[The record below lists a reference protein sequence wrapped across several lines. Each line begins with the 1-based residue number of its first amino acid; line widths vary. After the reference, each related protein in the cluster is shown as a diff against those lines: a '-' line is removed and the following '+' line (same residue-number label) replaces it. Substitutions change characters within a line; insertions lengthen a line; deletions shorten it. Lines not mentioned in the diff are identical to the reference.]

1 MFSKLM
7 TRQRYVGILAF
18 LLATAALA
26 AFFSVSLRAYSTLYI
41 ELATENID
49 SINVSVEKNRSDF
62 VLHKKINIVADGMPH
77 HYAVDFPSAAPR
89 AIILEINSGEAKK
102 FQAKFESPLISA
114 DFLCPTFSSGVGV
127 AKSIEYRDYCKSLKK
142 DVGAK
147 IVLPLIQKSGF
158 NEFKINWIKFIE
170 GILFAILTFFLVV
183 FIFQKEKTNKNCPD
197 KFDLNLIWRKLYLFT
212 AYLFIGFIVFNI
224 HTSSIGIWKN
234 YVTFAPT
241 SGVWLG
247 EPKAIR
253 SDEWLVQ
260 TPLIASEVARNF
272 SLENQSLGADG
283 SSLVAGVPVNKIYGY
298 LQPRYWGFYLF
309 GFEKGLSWLYSWRI
323 FGLLFSGFVLFSLVT
338 KKDFYLSILGSFWV
352 FLSPFTQWWFGT
364 NLPDMLIGMMGGV
377 SSLYF
382 LISSKRPLHLILS
395 AFSLF
400 IFTITFVFALY
411 PPFQLPLFYLGV
423 FILLGLFIRDLP
435 SYKENNFWKIK
446 APLISLVLICAAMV
460 LLVWYFQAKSI
471 ITIVQSSAYP
481 GARVSLGGDFSL
493 DRLFVGLFGQFLSEN
508 SYPLVLGNVCE
519 AASFLLLFPLAWI
532 TMVYIGIR
540 YRKFDTLNICLSIYL
555 VLMIAWMFL
564 GFPKWLAV
572 GSQFSMSPPYRSV
585 VGLGIGSIFL
595 VLSVFASNKSYFE
608 RLRQTKVVLIS
619 LYVSGIILIAGMLF
633 YLRNGYMDYFSPAL
647 LWFSLFLFAVWTYS
661 FFAGN
666 KKLFIIVTAIFFVN
680 GFWVNPISSG
690 VSVLKNSELKV
701 LIQEEQSSNS
711 GLWMVS
717 PGTVYPQYFKALG
730 ANVWNGVR
738 FISSP
743 DEMKSIDP
751 NGSERDIWYRYAHIS
766 FESLAKGGSPQFVLK
781 QADLYELRL
790 DPCSLEA
797 AQLGITHFVFESQQD
812 FRKNMCL
819 ESIRPF
825 PVSGFWIYRRSI
837 N

>member
-1 MFSKLM
+1 M

-89 AIILEINSGEAKK
+89 AIILQINSGEALK
-102 FQAKFESPLISA
+102 FQAKFESSLISA
-114 DFLCPTFSSGVGV
+114 DFLCPTFSSGDGA
-127 AKSIEYRDYCKSLKK
+127 AKPIQYRDYCKSLKK
-142 DVGAK
+142 NIGAK

-158 NEFKINWIKFIE
+158 TEFKINWIKLLE
-170 GILFAILTFFLVV
+170 GILFAILTFSLVV
-183 FIFQKEKTNKNCPD
+183 FIFQKEKINKN
-197 KFDLNLIWRKLYLFT
+197 FLNKTDINSIWRKLYLLT
-212 AYLFIGFIVFNI
+212 AYLFVAFIVFNI

-283 SSLVAGVPVNKIYGY
+283 SSLVAGVPVNKVYGY

-338 KKDFYLSILGSFWV
+338 KRDFYLSILGSFWI

-382 LISSKRPLHLILS
+382 LVSSKRPLHLILS
-395 AFSLF
+395 AFSLL

-411 PPFQLPLFYLGV
+411 PPFQLPLLYLGV
-423 FILLGLFIRDLP
+423 FIFLGLIIRDLP
-435 SYKENNFWKIK
+435 SYKRYDFWKIK
-446 APLISLVLICAAMV
+446 APLISLVLICTAIV

-471 ITIVQSSAYP
+471 IAIVQSSAYP
-481 GARVSLGGDFSL
+481 GARVSLGGDYSL
-493 DRLFVGLFGQFLSEN
+493 GRLFIGLFGQFLSEN
-508 SYPLVLGNVCE
+508 SYPLALGNVCE

-532 TMVYIGIR
+532 TMVYSGFK
-540 YRKFDTLNICLSIYL
+540 YRQFDFLNIFLSLYL
-555 VLMIAWMFL
+555 VLIIFWMFL
-564 GFPKWLAV
+564 GFPKWLAL
-572 GSQFSMSPPYRSV
+572 GSQFSMSPPYRSIL
-585 VGLGIGSIFL
+585 GLGIGSIFL
-595 VLSVFASNKSYFE
+595 VLSVFSSNKDYFD
-608 RLRQTKVVLIS
+608 RLKQSKVALPS
-619 LYVSGIILIAGMLF
+619 LCLLGMILITGMFLF
-633 YLRNGYMDYFSPAL
+633 LRNGYMDFISPVQLWLSIFL
-647 LWFSLFLFAVWTYS
+647 LIAWTYS
-661 FFAGN
+661 FFSGN
-666 KKLFIIVTAIFFVN
+666 KKLFAIVTVVFCVN

-690 VSVLKNSELKV
+690 ASVLKNSELEV
-701 LIQEEQSSNS
+701 LIQEEQDSNS
-711 GLWMVS
+711 GMWMIS

-743 DEMKSIDP
+743 DEMRPIDP
-751 NGSERDIWYRYAHIS
+751 NGSKRDVWYRYAHIS
-766 FESLAKGGSPQFVLK
+766 FESLSKGSPPQFVLK

-797 AQLGITHFVFESQQD
+797 TQLGVTHFVFESQQD
-812 FRKNMCL
+812 VRKNLCL
-819 ESIRPF
+819 ETVRPF
-825 PVSGFWIYRRSI
+825 SVSGFWVYRRRM
-837 N
+837 